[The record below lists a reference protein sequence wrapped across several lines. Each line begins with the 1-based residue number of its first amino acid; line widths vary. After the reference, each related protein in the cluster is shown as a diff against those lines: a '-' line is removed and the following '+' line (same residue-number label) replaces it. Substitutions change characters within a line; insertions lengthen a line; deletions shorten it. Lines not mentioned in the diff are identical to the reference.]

1 LNELSTEVTETEK
14 AHIPTQNEKLPLP
27 AATGRDNK
35 TVTTVGFFS
44 LSRNGSGFL
53 GKPNKTGQFS
63 KNRLVLLSSQIDFVE
78 NTKTAFAIPPAAV
91 HHQFTTTL
99 TSSA

>member
-35 TVTTVGFFS
+35 TVTTVGFFHS
-44 LSRNGSGFL
+44 LETGPVFWENQT
-53 GKPNKTGQFS
+53 KPVSFPKIDWFYYRARLILWKTQ
-63 KNRLVLLSSQIDFVE
+63 KPLLQSLLLRCI
-78 NTKTAFAIPPAAV
+78 
-91 HHQFTTTL
+91 
-99 TSSA
+99 TSSPPL

>member
-1 LNELSTEVTETEK
+1 LNELVEK
-14 AHIPTQNEKLPLP
+14 WRGLKGHLSFQTEKLPLP

-35 TVTTVGFFS
+35 TVTTVVFS
-44 LSRNGSGFL
+44 LYKRVRFSG
-53 GKPNKTGQFS
+53 KTKQNRSVFS
-63 KNRLVLLSSQIDFVE
+63 KNRLVSLSSQIDFVE
-78 NTKTAFAIPPAAV
+78 NTKTAFAIPPAAG

>member
-1 LNELSTEVTETEK
+1 
-14 AHIPTQNEKLPLP
+14 
-27 AATGRDNK
+27 
-35 TVTTVGFFS
+35 
-44 LSRNGSGFL
+44 
-53 GKPNKTGQFS
+53 
-63 KNRLVLLSSQIDFVE
+63 LVLLSSQIDFVE